1 MNSEAEYPEL
11 DQLFETYF
19 NQDFD
24 LWGNTIE
31 EIIAKYKGGTTE
43 QHCEQLINEADRFMR
58 EHPDDLDEALLA
70 RYGNDFDPAPWG
82 HTARSFLDLTQRLL
96 SKSGIP

>member
-24 LWGNTIE
+24 LWGNTI
-31 EIIAKYKGGTTE
+31 
-43 QHCEQLINEADRFMR
+43 CDQLINEADRFMQ

-82 HTARSFLDLTQRLL
+82 HTARSFFELVQRLDAARV
-96 SKSGIP
+96 STHEGPNPRGSRTA